1 MTRRAR
7 AALVAAYA
15 VVFWLLLPWGLWRL
29 ARVLDR
35 AAGWTARPW
44 WGGAAVLVA
53 GLALAAWAMTE
64 LWRGGGGLPVSA
76 LPPPRFTRR
85 GPYALVRHPIYLG
98 FTVALLG
105 AGLAGGSPA
114 LSCVVAPLF
123 VPAWVGYARLEE
135 RGLERRFG
143 EAYRRYRRRVGL
155 LPRANLYPVAQLVQ
169 AFGFLPVRVH
179 GREHVPRRGPAVIVW
194 NHACY
199 LDPAY
204 VGVTTP
210 RYVHHLAT
218 AEAYRGGALAWL
230 VSHFCNV
237 PVRRYRQD
245 PTACRELVR
254 LLAEGELV
262 GIAPEGER
270 SVLGDYQGARPDVA
284 AILARLPVPV
294 VPVGVSGNYDCGP
307 RWADALRRR
316 PVAIRVGPP
325 LRFDP
330 ATPPE
335 RTIDTGIRALL
346 ATDPQPVCLDG
357 LAPERIARVLWRC
370 PRCGDEPTWHA
381 AALHC
386 GACGARFSGT
396 PEGALRDEAGAAH
409 SLAALG
415 RAVREWPE
423 TAPLAARVTGWRE
436 AAMFGPI
443 RPLAPLGAGELRA
456 DREALGFGELRIA
469 YAAIRT
475 TSTERADTLQIATRD
490 AMWQFRFA
498 AGSAFRFQGA
508 VDRWRGAEFSRR
520 RSRAPA
526 A

>member
-1 MTRRAR
+1 MRPLAR
-7 AALVAAYA
+7 AAVLAGYTVA
-15 VVFWLLLPWGLWRL
+15 FWLALPALLWRA
-29 ARVLDR
+29 ARGLDR
-35 AAGWTARPW
+35 AAGWAAAPW
-44 WGGAAVLVA
+44 PGGAAILA
-53 GLALAAWAMTE
+53 SGLALIGWAALE
-64 LWRGGGGLPVSA
+64 LWRGGKGLPVSA
-76 LPPPRFTRR
+76 LPPPRFTRC
-85 GPYALVRHPIYLG
+85 GPYAYVRHPIYLG
-98 FTVALLG
+98 FTVLVFG
-105 AGLAGGSPA
+105 AGLLVGSRA
-114 LSCVVAPLF
+114 LAWVVAPLF
-123 VPAWVGYARLEE
+123 VPVWIAYARWEE
-135 RGLERRFG
+135 RGLARRFG
-143 EAYRRYRRRVGL
+143 AVYRRYRHQVGL
-155 LPRANLYPVAQLVQ
+155 LPRINLYPVARLLQ
-169 AFGFLPVRVH
+169 AFHALPVQVA
-179 GREHVPRRGPAVIVW
+179 GREHVPRRGPAILVW
-194 NHACY
+194 NHASY
-199 LDPAY
+199 LDPVY

-210 RYVHHLAT
+210 RDVHFLTT
-218 AEAYRGGALAWL
+218 AEAYRRGLLAW
-230 VSHFCNV
+230 VVGHFRNV
-237 PVRRYRQD
+237 PVRRYRPD
-245 PTACRELVR
+245 PAACREMIR
-254 LLAEGELV
+254 RLAEGAVV
-262 GIAPEGER
+262 GVAPEGER
-270 SVLGDYQGARPDVA
+270 SLLGDYQGARPDVA
-284 AILARLPVPV
+284 AILARTGVPV

-316 PVAIRVGPP
+316 PVRVRVGPP
-325 LRFDP
+325 VRFDP

-346 ATDPQPVCLDG
+346 ATEAQPVCLDG

-370 PRCGDEPTWHA
+370 PRCGDEPAWHA

-396 PEGALRDEAGAAH
+396 PEGVLRDEAGAAH

-456 DREALGFGELRIA
+456 DREALDFGELRIA

-508 VDRWRGAEFSRR
+508 VDRWRGAGGV
-520 RSRAPA
+520 
-526 A
+526 